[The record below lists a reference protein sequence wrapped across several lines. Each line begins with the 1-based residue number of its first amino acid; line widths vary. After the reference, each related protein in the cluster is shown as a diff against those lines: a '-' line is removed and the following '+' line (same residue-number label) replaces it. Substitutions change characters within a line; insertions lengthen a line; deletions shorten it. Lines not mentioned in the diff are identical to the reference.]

1 MKIRSSGSGARGGGS
16 KSGFKP
22 GGKPGTGSGNA
33 RGKSGYNS
41 SRNKSHSGRNSRD
54 RKRRNGG
61 SDGRSNSKEKKE
73 DDAAK
78 KGEPSCFL
86 DFWVA
91 GPMPEAIDAVNN
103 AGLDLSIALRAAS
116 MKTPARISKCL
127 ESWNRITTDKWVLG
141 VAENGYK
148 LQFTEMPKTPFHGKN
163 PPADATAK
171 LILDKEAKAV
181 IDKGAA
187 IIVEHSPFEITSGY
201 FARPKKEQ
209 GKWRPIVNLK
219 YLNKHLRKVSFK
231 MTTVADIRNSI
242 QPDYYFVSIDL
253 TDAYYSVPL
262 HESAWQYVRFV
273 WNGKVYEYHVLLF
286 GLAPSPRVFTKMVT
300 AAVKFLKAVFLM
312 WLAGYIDDFLIQ
324 AADART
330 SCLHAEIA
338 ILVFHCL
345 GYEVNFKKSH
355 LIPSKTIEHL
365 GFIFDSQ
372 TMTISLP
379 VEKISKIVGLVSSYL
394 DKGGLTVMELQSLVG
409 RLESVRPAV
418 VLAALHYRALQ
429 RLLRPHLKLEKS
441 GKSLF
446 LSLTQGARRDL
457 LWWKKLSTLSAS
469 AALRREPP
477 NVQMAA
483 DASGLIGWGGHSSRG
498 EFCQGIWSREEMDW
512 HINRKELIS
521 AKKSVDSMMQHG
533 DRVNIN
539 LDSRT
544 AAAFINR
551 MGGTR
556 SLPLCRIALE
566 LWDVVL
572 ERQGWLTATWLPRDQ
587 NQQADLLSKSAID
600 TWEVSLLPQVTQML
614 WIRWF
619 VPVLDLF
626 ASWRC
631 HVVVRYCSWY
641 PDSRAVQR
649 DAFCLETWP
658 DRVYCF
664 PPVPLISMV
673 LERIKKD
680 KVKRAIV
687 VLPQWPVSIWWSLL
701 QEMLVEAPLRLG
713 FYKKILL
720 SPLDTKLPYLHPLL
734 ACLVTGVE

>member
-1 MKIRSSGSGARGGGS
+1 MLEAVE
-16 KSGFKP
+16 
-22 GGKPGTGSGNA
+22 A
-33 RGKSGYNS
+33 V
-41 SRNKSHSGRNSRD
+41 
-54 RKRRNGG
+54 
-61 SDGRSNSKEKKE
+61 SD
-73 DDAAK
+73 
-78 KGEPSCFL
+78 
-86 DFWVA
+86 
-91 GPMPEAIDAVNN
+91 
-103 AGLDLSIALRAAS
+103 AGLDIAVALRAAS
-116 MKTPARISKCL
+116 MKTPARITKCL
-127 ESWNRITTDKWVLG
+127 ESWHNITTDKWVLN
-141 VAENGYK
+141 VAKNGYK
-148 LQFTEMPKTPFHGKN
+148 LQFTEIPKTPFHGKN
-163 PPADATAK
+163 PPADEKAK
-171 LILDKEAKAV
+171 LVLDKEAAAI

-187 IIVEHSPFEITSGY
+187 IIVEHSPSEITSGY
-201 FARPKKEQ
+201 FARPKKEL

-219 YLNKHLRKVSFK
+219 FLNKHLRKVSFK
-231 MTTVADIRNSI
+231 MTTVTDIRNSI

-330 SCLHAEIA
+330 SRLHAEIA

-355 LIPSKTIEHL
+355 LTPSKTIEHL
-365 GFIFDSQ
+365 GFIFDSE

-379 VEKISKIVGLVSSYL
+379 EEKVAKITGLVSAYL
-394 DKGGLTVMELQSLVG
+394 DRGGLTVLELQSLVG

-418 VLAALHYRALQ
+418 ELAALHYRALQ
-429 RLLRPHLKLEKS
+429 RMLRPYLKLEKS
-441 GKSLF
+441 GKSFF
-446 LSLTQGARRDL
+446 LTLSQGARRDL
-457 LWWKKLSTLSAS
+457 LWWKNLSMLNSS
-469 AALRREPP
+469 AALRKEPP
-477 NVQMAA
+477 SVQMAA
-483 DASGLIGWGGHSSRG
+483 DAAGLTGWGGHSSRG
-498 EFCQGIWSREEMDW
+498 EFCQGVWSRGELEW
-512 HINRKELIS
+512 HINHKELVS
-521 AKKSVDSMMQHG
+521 AKRTIEGLMLHG

-556 SLPLCRIALE
+556 SLPLCRTALE

-572 ERQGWLTATWLPRDQ
+572 ARQGWLTATWLPRDQ

-600 TWEVSLLPQVTQML
+600 TWEVSLLPLVTQML
-614 WIRWF
+614 WTKWF
-619 VPVLDLF
+619 TPVLDLF

-631 HVVVRYCSWY
+631 HVVDRYCSWY
-641 PDSRAVQR
+641 PDNMAVQR

-664 PPVPLISMV
+664 PPVPLVSMV
-673 LERIKKD
+673 LEKIKRD

-687 VLPQWPVSIWWSLL
+687 VLPQWPMSIWWSPL
-701 QEMLVEAPLRLG
+701 QEMLVEEPLNLG
-713 FYKKILL
+713 YYKLILS
-720 SPLDTKLPYLHPLL
+720 SPLNAKLPYLHPLL
-734 ACLVTGVE
+734 ACLVSGVRLP